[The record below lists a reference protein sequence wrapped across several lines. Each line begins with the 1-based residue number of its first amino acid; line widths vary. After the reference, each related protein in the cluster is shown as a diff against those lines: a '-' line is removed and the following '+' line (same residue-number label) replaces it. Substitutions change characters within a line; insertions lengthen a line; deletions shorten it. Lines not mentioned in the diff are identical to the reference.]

1 MSLKPGKVSRLC
13 FSLRSVR
20 RSVWLRPAMNEIDQH
35 AKFQRAWAR
44 DRLLVLAEGMVLVL
58 VGVGLLFGGAWI
70 GLTMSG
76 HRYTEGKPWIAWSI
90 GGLMGIGGCIFGVIG
105 RRQMAKEAR
114 FTPSLNTSPNAFSDL
129 CSAVSQ
135 EFNEATPWPENRSSV
150 FFNEGRF
157 LLSSGEHQ
165 KAYEIFSEL
174 ESEIPGNA
182 VLECCLAECLRKLGR
197 CTDAVARLEQL
208 KISRQWTDPVAAFV
222 EFKCAEA
229 LLDAGMSDLAIDRI
243 GTVRFLGVDQRQ
255 KAMLLDH
262 LATRLIAS
270 GKQGD
275 GARGL
280 ELAKQAFDLDPS
292 SVTIGATLAWFLVDT
307 AEDGKADEMARAALQ
322 KSDLPV
328 DQAMSAF
335 ALAKIH
341 WKRCETKEAERL
353 AAFAR
358 YAMPEGP
365 LRQTVEQRLANL

>member
-1 MSLKPGKVSRLC
+1 MK
-13 FSLRSVR
+13 
-20 RSVWLRPAMNEIDQH
+20 EIDQH

-44 DRLLVLAEGMVLVL
+44 DRLLVLAEGIFLVL
-58 VGVGLLFGGAWI
+58 VGAGLLAGGAWI
-70 GLTMSG
+70 GHTMSG
-76 HRYTEGKPWIAWSI
+76 PRYTDRRPWIAWSI
-90 GGLMGIGGCIFGVIG
+90 GGLMGIGGFVFGVIG

-114 FTPSLNTSPNAFSDL
+114 FAPSLNISSNAFSDL

-150 FFNEGRF
+150 FLNEGRF

-182 VLECCLAECLRKLGR
+182 VLEYCLAECLRKLGR

-243 GTVRFLGVDQRQ
+243 GAVRFLGVDQRQ

-262 LATRLIAS
+262 LATRLIVS

-275 GARGL
+275 GALGL

-292 SVTIGATLAWFLVDT
+292 SVTIGATLAWFLLDT
-307 AEDGKADEMARAALQ
+307 AEDGKSEELARAALQ

-335 ALAKIH
+335 VLAKIH
-341 WKRCETKEAERL
+341 WKRCETKQAERL

-358 YAMPEGP
+358 FAMPEGP
-365 LRQTVEQRLANL
+365 LRRCVEQPLAKA